1 MIHHAHSRSGPRLT
15 SRVAALGAAALLLL
29 TSCSMFDTNISNPN
43 AIDESALSDPASA
56 PTLANGL
63 NATVTRMIT
72 SVYGPYSVASDELT
86 WVGSRENWGKIDA
99 GDVSDPTN
107 EYNDAAY
114 PLASQARWLSNY
126 TIQRLEG
133 FSKAGTLKNSLDLAR
148 TYVYAA
154 ITYITIGENYDDF
167 ILASDRTKPAAP
179 VGEANMIQMFDSATA
194 YLDRAL
200 PIATAASNTDLQSQI
215 LGLRARAKFS
225 KALWK
230 VLKPARTTPANPL
243 INDATANADATAAL
257 AIMPTGYRFRV
268 TPTTANTGT
277 NNVGSE
283 MNSRQEIRAGGDY
296 INPDPARSN
305 LQPLPGAAG
314 IKLKDPI
321 TQQPDPVIAKAI
333 DDCCRVS
340 STTLLPF
347 TLTSW
352 KEMQLI
358 LAEASLASGNAAD
371 FKTRINAIR
380 ASDAL
385 PAWDGTTPAA
395 QDILIHERRVNLFLQ
410 SRRLHDLYRFGLKA
424 DRWLPTSIASKKACF
439 FPITAIERQSN
450 PLAPQPVSERSPSC
464 TP

>member
-1 MIHHAHSRSGPRLT
+1 MTHHAQSRSAPLT
-15 SRVAALGAAALLLL
+15 VLAITRTAVAAALVALSACTL
-29 TSCSMFDTNISNPN
+29 FDTNVSNPN
-43 AIDESALSDPASA
+43 AIEESALGDPADA

-99 GDVSDPTN
+99 GLVSDPTN

-133 FSKAGTLKNSLDLAR
+133 FNKAGKLANQTDLAR

-154 ITYITIGENYDDF
+154 ITYITIGDNYDDF
-167 ILASDRTKPAAP
+167 ILSSDRTTPGP
-179 VGEANMIQMFDSATA
+179 PIGEAAMVQMYDSATS

-200 PIATAASNTDLQSQI
+200 PIATAASSSDLQMQI

-230 VLKPARTTPANPL
+230 ILKPARTTPANPL
-243 INDATANADATAAL
+243 VNDAGAIADATAAL
-257 AIMPTGYRFRV
+257 GIMPTGYRFRV

-277 NNVGSE
+277 NNIGSE

-296 INPDPARSN
+296 INPDPSKSN
-305 LQPLPGAAG
+305 LQPLPGLAG
-314 IKLKDPI
+314 IKLVDPI
-321 TQQPDPVIAKAI
+321 TQQADPVIAKAI

-358 LAEASLASGNAAD
+358 LAEASLASGDSAS

-380 ASDAL
+380 AADAL
-385 PAWDGTTPAA
+385 PAWDGTTPSA
-395 QDILIHERRVNLFLQ
+395 QIILIHERRVNLFLQ

-424 DRWLPTSIASKKACF
+424 DRWLPTSIAYQKVCF
-439 FPITAIERQSN
+439 FPITQIERQSN
-450 PLAPQPVSERSPSC
+450 PLATKETTSC
-464 TP
+464 TVQ

>member
-1 MIHHAHSRSGPRLT
+1 MAR
-15 SRVAALGAAALLLL
+15 AAVAAALVAL
-29 TSCSMFDTNISNPN
+29 SACSMFDTNVSNPN
-43 AIDESALSDPASA
+43 AIDESALGDPASA

-86 WVGSRENWGKIDA
+86 WVGSRENWGKIDV
-99 GDVSDPTN
+99 GLVSDPTN

-126 TIQRLEG
+126 TIDRLEG
-133 FSKAGTLKNSLDLAR
+133 FKKAGLLKNQLDLAR

-154 ITYITIGENYDDF
+154 ITYITIGDNYDDF
-167 ILASDRTKPAAP
+167 ILASDRTVPAAP
-179 VGEANMIQMFDSATA
+179 VGEAAMVQMYDSATA

-200 PIATAASNTDLQSQI
+200 PIATAASNSDLQMQI
-215 LGLRARAKFS
+215 LGLRARTKFS
-225 KALWK
+225 KALYK
-230 VLKPARTTPANPL
+230 LLKPARTTPANPL
-243 INDATANADATAAL
+243 INDAGAIADATAAL
-257 AIMPTGYRFRV
+257 AIMPAGYRFRV

-277 NNVGSE
+277 NNIGSE

-296 INPDPARSN
+296 INPDPSKNN
-305 LQPLPGAAG
+305 LQPLPALAG
-314 IKLKDPI
+314 IKLTDPI

-371 FKTRINAIR
+371 FKTRINAVR
-380 ASDAL
+380 AADAL

-395 QDILIHERRVNLFLQ
+395 QAILIHERRVNLFLQ

-424 DRWLPTSIASKKACF
+424 DRWLPTSIASQKVCF
-439 FPITAIERQSN
+439 FPITQIERQSN
-450 PLAPQPVSERSPSC
+450 PLATHETNAC
-464 TP
+464 TTQ

>member
-1 MIHHAHSRSGPRLT
+1 MMHHDDSRSMPRLV
-15 SRVAALGAAALLLL
+15 SRVAALGAAALFLLA
-29 TSCSMFDTNISNPN
+29 SCSMFDTNISNPN
-43 AIDESALSDPASA
+43 AIDESALADPASA

-114 PLASQARWLSNY
+114 PLASQARWLANY

-133 FSKAGTLKNSLDLAR
+133 FSKAGSLKSPTDLAR

-179 VGEANMIQMFDSATA
+179 VGEANMIQMFDSATV

-200 PIATAASNTDLQSQI
+200 PMATGNSDLQAQI

-243 INDATANADATAAL
+243 INDAGANADATAAL
-257 AIMPTGYRFRV
+257 AVMPAGYRFRV

-296 INPDPARSN
+296 INPDASRSN
-305 LQPLPGAAG
+305 LQPLPGTAG

-371 FKTRINAIR
+371 FKTRINAVR
-380 ASDAL
+380 TADAL
-385 PAWDGTTPAA
+385 PAWDGATPVAL
-395 QDILIHERRVNLFLQ
+395 DMLIHERRVNLFLQ

-424 DRWLPTSIASKKACF
+424 DRWLPTSIAYKKACF

-450 PLAPQPVSERSPSC
+450 PLAPQPTSARSPSC